1 MHTGAGKP
9 TYKYLPK
16 LWAAITYLLL
26 VLGAL
31 FLFMGRTVK
40 TIKLDGLRSTFHD
53 FYFHV
58 SNFSISML
66 IYLTLG
72 YVWLLIGLRIRAV
85 ILAGIVIILINF
97 IYELFIPLL
106 NTPDIVDAYYGL
118 AGVVLSFLFLFFTY
132 RYGLT
137 PRIPNAPAATDG
149 TAM

>member
-1 MHTGAGKP
+1 MRKKAAKID
-9 TYKYLPK
+9 YKYVPK

-40 TIKLDGLRSTFHD
+40 AIKIDGLRSTFHD

-58 SNFSISML
+58 SNFSISIL
-66 IYLTLG
+66 VYLTMG
-72 YVWLLIGLRIRAV
+72 YVWLLMGLRIRAV
-85 ILAGIVIILINF
+85 VLAGIVIIVINF
-97 IYELFIPLL
+97 IYELFIPIL
-106 NTPDIVDAYYGL
+106 NTPDIIDAYYGL

-137 PRIPNAPAATDG
+137 SKTPVS
-149 TAM
+149 